1 LKSDR
6 SKIKENLLDIISAC
20 EDLDEKDTGSG
31 FLTGRA
37 GVLLFLSTAYK
48 EGVFS
53 DSKNKLES
61 LVNSI
66 VGEELS
72 REAEK
77 SITLCD
83 GQVGIFYVLLFL
95 YDSNL
100 LDNSKISYLDLYDS
114 LIIEKVFSEIEENKL
129 DLLHGALGMISYLIY
144 RFNLG
149 FILVDKM
156 NHFLNGIIGAIDR
169 KKISFQEIGFVWKSK
184 FDSVNDASKF
194 NLGAAHGL
202 ASLLLF
208 FSKLSKLEKV
218 SLNFSLLQTL
228 ITGCLSTFKIIFIQ
242 NVRIQQQSIFP
253 SFCSFKEVDRSNST
267 RLAWCYGD
275 LSIGYSI
282 IMGAKSIGDKIFF
295 NLGKRICLNTT
306 KRIHKNAG
314 VLDAGFCHGA
324 SGLAVLYDL
333 IRKETNDPLFED
345 SIKYW
350 AIRSLKFAQ
359 FEDGLAG
366 YKTYNNDHIEW
377 ENNYS
382 LLEGISGIG
391 YSYLYFRNR
400 LNNDLL
406 KSLFLI

>member
-169 KKISFQEIGFVWKSK
+169 RKFFQEIGFVWKSK

-202 ASLLLF
+202 ASLLLSF
-208 FSKLSKLEKV
+208 
-218 SLNFSLLQTL
+218 
-228 ITGCLSTFKIIFIQ
+228 Q
-242 NVRIQQQSIFP
+242 NFP
-253 SFCSFKEVDRSNST
+253 S
-267 RLAWCYGD
+267 
-275 LSIGYSI
+275 
-282 IMGAKSIGDKIFF
+282 
-295 NLGKRICLNTT
+295 
-306 KRIHKNAG
+306 
-314 VLDAGFCHGA
+314 
-324 SGLAVLYDL
+324 
-333 IRKETNDPLFED
+333 
-345 SIKYW
+345 
-350 AIRSLKFAQ
+350 
-359 FEDGLAG
+359 
-366 YKTYNNDHIEW
+366 
-377 ENNYS
+377 
-382 LLEGISGIG
+382 
-391 YSYLYFRNR
+391 
-400 LNNDLL
+400 
-406 KSLFLI
+406 